1 MGWCK
6 WFDGDDMYRPYHQAE
21 WGRPCHDD
29 RRLFEYLMLECL
41 QCGLSWSLI
50 MGRRPSFD
58 MAFVGW
64 DYDAIAAWDDADKE
78 RCLSVD
84 GMLRSPR
91 KVDAVVGNARAFVG
105 IREEFGSFDAYLW
118 GFTNGRAIVY
128 DRPEGARLPS
138 SNGLS
143 AAIATDLR
151 ARGFSFV
158 GPTTVYAFLQGVGVV
173 CDHDGDCP
181 IGREILAGHPHELR
195 PADGEVL

>member
-1 MGWCK
+1 M
-6 WFDGDDMYRPYHQAE
+6 
-21 WGRPCHDD
+21 
-29 RRLFEYLMLECL
+29 RRDPP
-41 QCGLSWSLI
+41 
-50 MGRRPSFD
+50 GRRACPARRPGD
-58 MAFVGW
+58 GEPP
-64 DYDAIAAWDDADKE
+64 AD
-78 RCLSVD
+78 
-84 GMLRSPR
+84 GG
-91 KVDAVVGNARAFVG
+91 GN
-105 IREEFGSFDAYLW
+105 REEFGSFDAYLW

-143 AAIATDLR
+143 AAIATGLR